1 MNKEKELLITIANL
15 LETKINESNN
25 MFKTKSESDAFIIGY
40 LQGSIRGVVDVI
52 KEYTK
57 E

>member
-1 MNKEKELLITIANL
+1 MNKEKELLIAIAKL
-15 LETKINESNN
+15 LETKVNESNN

-40 LQGSIRGVVDVI
+40 LQGSIKGVVDVI

>member
-1 MNKEKELLITIANL
+1 MNKEKELLITIAKL
-15 LETKINESNN
+15 LETKVNESNDI
-25 MFKTKSESDAFIIGY
+25 FKTKSESDAFIIGY

>member
-1 MNKEKELLITIANL
+1 MNKEKELLIKIAEI
-15 LETKINESNN
+15 LETKVNESNN

>member
-15 LETKINESNN
+15 LETKVNESNN